1 MLDGAQQTKRETQQN
16 NRTLVTRWRTY
27 RLLPPALRKDVD
39 CWVCSEWGSVVL
51 SCPSRVILHLVLR
64 VTRLSRKLLCDRSFA
79 WQDLRLHVVASLH
92 PRGRLSC
99 LTAKTAEQGESQ
111 SLGDFWSLGQ
121 GKVYIAWLS

>member
-39 CWVCSEWGSVVL
+39 CWVCSEWGSVLL
-51 SCPSRVILHLVLR
+51 SCPSRVILLLVLR

-92 PRGRLSC
+92 PPSLPVLRRRQLSKERVRVWVIFG
-99 LTAKTAEQGESQ
+99 LSDRER
-111 SLGDFWSLGQ
+111 
-121 GKVYIAWLS
+121 YI